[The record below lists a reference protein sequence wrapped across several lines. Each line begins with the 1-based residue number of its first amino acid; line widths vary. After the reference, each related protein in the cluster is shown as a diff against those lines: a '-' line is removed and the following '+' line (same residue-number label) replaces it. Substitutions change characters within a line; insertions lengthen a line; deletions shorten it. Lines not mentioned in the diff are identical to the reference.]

1 MRKSDNELTIQTL
14 QDIISLSKNIVS
26 GNENVAYVEMGLSI
40 ENTFEK
46 PLFRSVFK
54 GENAKIGFSVVRV
67 LVTRFMESFG
77 FSTKMSDNQIDTLTV
92 DTLEK
97 FNYETLDDIILFFKM
112 ARSGS
117 FGATKKGVD
126 SNLIYGE
133 WFPMYLEKKAEIREQ
148 NYSIKKGETSR
159 MQATDDD
166 VKATYEKLK
175 QKNIRLKVENHVDE
189 ITKNFDR
196 QLLEDLIVD
205 WEKDPIK
212 KPYLDILKCKR
223 KIITK

>member
-1 MRKSDNELTIQTL
+1 
-14 QDIISLSKNIVS
+14 
-26 GNENVAYVEMGLSI
+26 MGLSI
-40 ENTFEK
+40 EKTFDK

-148 NYSIKKGETSR
+148 NYMKQKAETSR
-159 MQATDDD
+159 LQTTDDD
-166 VKATYEKLK
+166 VVSTYKKISENNMTK
-175 QKNIRLKVENHVDE
+175 KVEIYVDE
-189 ITKNFDR
+189 ITKNMDR
-196 QLLEDLIVD
+196 QLLEDTIID

-212 KPYLDILKCKR
+212 KPYLDILKRKR
-223 KIITK
+223 KTIIK